1 MGKLQ
6 DRMRRDMEL
15 KNLSPR
21 TIETYLFCMRE
32 FVKHHGRSPEELGDE
47 EIRQFLHYL
56 IKEKKASQSKVNQ
69 SYSALKFFYER
80 SLGRGWNNTTIPR
93 CKRGKKLPVILSLE
107 EVSRILSSIENLK
120 HRTILTTIYSG
131 GLRISEGVN
140 LRLSD
145 IDGSR
150 MMIRVRQGKGD
161 KDRYTLLG
169 ERTLELLREYFKTY
183 RPIHWL
189 FPSEKGDWPLTVSTV
204 QKAFKQALWKTGIK
218 KEASVHTLRHSFAT
232 HLLESGIDLY
242 YIQRLLGH
250 TTAKTTAIY
259 LHVRQRDMG
268 KIKSP
273 VDLMEKKEALVKS

>member
-6 DRMRRDMEL
+6 DRMQRDMEL

-21 TIETYLFCMRE
+21 TIQTYLFCMRE
-32 FVKHHGRSPEELGDE
+32 FVKHHGRTPEELGDE
-47 EIRQFLHYL
+47 EIKQYLHYL

-69 SYSALKFFYER
+69 AYSALKFFYEK
-80 SLGRGWNNTTIPR
+80 SLGRTWNNTTIPR
-93 CKRGKKLPVILSLE
+93 CKNSKKLPVILSLE
-107 EVSRILSSIENLK
+107 EVKRILSNIENLK
-120 HRTILTTIYSG
+120 HRTLLTTIYSG

-140 LRLSD
+140 LRIGD

-150 MMIRVRQGKGD
+150 MMIRVRQGKGA

-169 ERTLELLREYFKTY
+169 ERTLQMLREYFKTY
-183 RPIHWL
+183 RPMHWL
-189 FPSEKGDWPLTVSTV
+189 FPSEKGDWPLHVTSV
-204 QKAFKQALWKTGIK
+204 QKAFKQALWKSGIK

-232 HLLESGIDLY
+232 HLLESGTDLY
-242 YIQRLLGH
+242 YIQRLMGH
-250 TTAKTTAIY
+250 TTPKTTAIY

-273 VDLMEKKEALVKS
+273 VDLLEEKRPSVKS